1 MANYNSIS
9 LGNSHFTI
17 VLIDIFIAYIKL
29 LCLSVVFHKSGVSKK
44 FAINKLHKITKI
56 NL

>member
-9 LGNSHFTI
+9 LENSHFTI

-29 LCLSVVFHKSGVSKK
+29 LCLSVVFHKSGISKK
-44 FAINKLHKITKI
+44 IQLINYIKLQKI